1 MQQVKKGPRAYLA
14 EGTGPQIG
22 SSTVRAWAAYAEG
35 DPAKALSLM
44 HETADLQD
52 KMGQGE
58 VDTLAREMLADMLLE
73 LKQPQDALSNTNI
86 PCSLAPIASTVS
98 LTPAWPPKPRATK

>member
-1 MQQVKKGPRAYLA
+1 
-14 EGTGPQIG
+14 
-22 SSTVRAWAAYAEG
+22 
-35 DPAKALSLM
+35 M

-86 PCSLAPIASTVS
+86 PCSLAPIASMVS
-98 LTPAWPPKPRATK
+98 ITPAWPPKPWATGPKPARYYTMLLEVTDNGIHSTRSETVHAKAFLATGAAAAK